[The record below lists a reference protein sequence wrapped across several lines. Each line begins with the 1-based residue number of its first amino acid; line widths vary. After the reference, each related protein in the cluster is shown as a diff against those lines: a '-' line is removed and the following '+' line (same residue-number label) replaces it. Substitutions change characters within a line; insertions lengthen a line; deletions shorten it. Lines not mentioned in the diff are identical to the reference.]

1 MSTSTDWDQWTLIY
15 EVRPGKWIE
24 RKFDTITEMNAFEQ
38 RLADERRERYER
50 NIRPWLRD

>member
-38 RLADERRERYER
+38 RLADERRERY
-50 NIRPWLRD
+50 